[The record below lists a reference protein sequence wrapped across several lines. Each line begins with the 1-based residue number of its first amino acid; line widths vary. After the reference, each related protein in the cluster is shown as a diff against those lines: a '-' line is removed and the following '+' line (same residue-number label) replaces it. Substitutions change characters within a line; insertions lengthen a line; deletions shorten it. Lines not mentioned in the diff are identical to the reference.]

1 MHVTDAYRLCVTS
14 FPFLNSTALF
24 IVFAVGADDI
34 FVAVDKWRAMRREL
48 PHDFSTEQVAAHA
61 LPKIAFATFVTSITT
76 AAAFFASAGVK
87 APIVASFSMD
97 YVLSII
103 ILFPAICMHDRWLA
117 QGCRSRWLS
126 LSSTKRW
133 GPFSAPKPEVDEEN
147 HVCGESAANVE
158 DAEKIGKLQ
167 HHAAACPCLTFLLVV
182 EFLIPCTCAEC
193 LVSDECNMIEAI
205 EVTDNSCQEE
215 CFSYPVE
222 ELAGTA
228 AKVKHSPFKVLQQ
241 RTLMLML
248 MAVITASSSFHRTT
262 ICSISS
268 VGPFFSLR

>member
-1 MHVTDAYRLCVTS
+1 MTDAYRLCVTS

-48 PHDFSTEQVAAHA
+48 PHDFSTEQVAAYA

-87 APIVASFSMD
+87 APIVASFSIFCGLLIAMD

-133 GPFSAPKPEVDEEN
+133 GPFSAPKPEVQSRADEEN
-147 HVCGESAANVE
+147 YVCEESAANLK
-158 DAEKIGKLQ
+158 DAKKIGEL
-167 HHAAACPCLTFLLVV
+167 AATRCACPCLTFFLL
-182 EFLIPCTCAEC
+182 
-193 LVSDECNMIEAI
+193 S
-205 EVTDNSCQEE
+205 
-215 CFSYPVE
+215 
-222 ELAGTA
+222 
-228 AKVKHSPFKVLQQ
+228 
-241 RTLMLML
+241 
-248 MAVITASSSFHRTT
+248 SSSFMCRMS
-262 ICSISS
+262 C
-268 VGPFFSLR
+268 FR